1 MTMKEEAHMLKTI
14 TAPPWPSLPPRYD
27 RALRLAVSYIQKRFK
42 PTAIIASGTII
53 RGKPHANSDLDLYV
67 IHRKPFMQRVQK
79 RFNGVPAEIFVNTPA
94 TVIKH
99 LMSQREMRRPITAH
113 MISTGFVLL
122 NNEPLL
128 PKLTAQARQI
138 LKKGPKKPA
147 KLDIVH
153 ERYFVGS
160 LYEDA
165 LDTAQPDPATAALIL
180 SQAVK
185 QMLLMAV
192 MLAGRYEP
200 RDKDLLQTIKEID
213 PTLAAWARSFYTAAS
228 LKTKLGLAERIADRT
243 IKCRG
248 FIEWES
254 KPVKVKVLP

>member
-1 MTMKEEAHMLKTI
+1 LIIKAQAI
-14 TAPPWPSLPPRYD
+14 NWPPLPPRYD

-113 MISTGFVLL
+113 MISTGVILL

-128 PKLTAQARQI
+128 PKLTAKARVI
-138 LKKGPKKPA
+138 LKNGPKKPD
-147 KLDIVH
+147 KIDIVH
-153 ERYFVGS
+153 ERYFAGS
-160 LYEDA
+160 LYEYA
-165 LDTAQPDPATAALIL
+165 LDMAESDPATAQIIL
-180 SQAVK
+180 SRAVY
-185 QMLLMAV
+185 QMLQAMVLITNH
-192 MLAGRYEP
+192 YEP
-200 RDKDLLQTIKEID
+200 RDKDLLLCIKEID
-213 PTLAAWARSFYTAAS
+213 PVLSKWTKSFYTAAS

-248 FIEWES
+248 FMEWES

>member
-1 MTMKEEAHMLKTI
+1 MKPVKKVIASLS
-14 TAPPWPSLPPRYD
+14 WPDLPPRYD

-122 NNEPLL
+122 DNEPLL
-128 PKLTAQARQI
+128 PKLATKAKQI
-138 LKKGPKKPA
+138 LKNGPKKPA

-153 ERYFVGS
+153 ERYFAGS

-165 LDTAQPDPATAALIL
+165 LDMAQHDPATADMIL
-180 SQAVK
+180 SKAAK

-213 PTLAAWARSFYTAAS
+213 PKLAAWARSFYTAAT
-228 LKTKLGLAERIADRT
+228 LKTKIGQAERIADRT

-254 KPVKVKVLP
+254 KPVKVKVLEDSK

>member
-1 MTMKEEAHMLKTI
+1 MKRQT
-14 TAPPWPSLPPRYD
+14 TAPPWPSLPSRYD

-94 TVIKH
+94 TAIKH

-122 NNEPLL
+122 DNEPLL
-128 PKLTAQARQI
+128 PKLTTKAKQI
-138 LKKGPKKPA
+138 LKKGPKKPD

-153 ERYFVGS
+153 ERYFSGS

-165 LDTAQPDPATAALIL
+165 LDITQKDPATACMIL
-180 SQAVK
+180 SNAVK

-213 PTLAAWARSFYTAAS
+213 PKLAAWARSFYTVAT
-228 LKTKLGLAERIADRT
+228 LKTKIGLAESIADRT